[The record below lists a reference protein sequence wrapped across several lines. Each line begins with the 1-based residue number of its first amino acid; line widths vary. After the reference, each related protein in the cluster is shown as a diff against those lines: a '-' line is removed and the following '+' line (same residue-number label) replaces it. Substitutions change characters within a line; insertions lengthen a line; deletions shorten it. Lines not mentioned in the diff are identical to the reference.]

1 MAQKRIVLDLE
12 TQNSFADVGGRG
24 NNKLLKVSVCG
35 VYFYETDKYEIFE
48 EKELAKLSPLLA
60 SADEIIGFNI
70 IGFDFQ
76 VLQPYLNFDIYQVP
90 HLDIMAE
97 IDKVLGHRLSLETV
111 AQATLGSGKS
121 GKGTDAIMYFR
132 QGRMEELKR
141 YCLDDVRVT
150 KEVYEYALKNN
161 KILYSDFATIKEI
174 PMKIKLPEAR
184 TGVKVQES
192 LF

>member
-1 MAQKRIVLDLE
+1 MALKKIVLDLE
-12 TQNSFADVGGRG
+12 TQNSFADVGGRS

-35 VYFYETDKYEIFE
+35 VYFYETDSYEIYE
-48 EKELAKLSPLLA
+48 EKELAKLAPLLA
-60 SADEIIGFNI
+60 QADEIIGFNI
-70 IGFDFQ
+70 IGFDFE
-76 VLQPYLNFDIYQVP
+76 VIQPYLNFNIFEVP

-97 IDKVLGHRLSLETV
+97 VAKVLGHRLSLETI

-150 KEVYEYALKNN
+150 KEVYEFALKNG
-161 KILYSDFATIKEI
+161 KVKYSDFATIKEI
-174 PMKIKLPEAR
+174 PLSIKEPQPR
-184 TGVKVQES
+184 SGVTVQES